1 MALMHLLVSAAQV
14 KRNQFQ
20 AKKEKIR
27 VNVWTSNYEVLC
39 QGIISFIDTQI
50 LLIMIFFLNLYI
62 QNMYLVKCCPQHPS
76 NQQNKGIIFSFVS
89 RKPFTSITN
98 KLHPFHVITYG
109 LFGSVP
115 QQASK
120 FWPCPC
126 NLAGLQC

>member
-1 MALMHLLVSAAQV
+1 MHLLVSAAQV

-76 NQQNKGIIFSFVS
+76 NQQNKGIMFSFVS

-98 KLHPFHVITYG
+98 KLHSFHVITYG

-120 FWPCPC
+120 FYPCPC